1 MKKIF
6 IIAIAACAMYSCGK
20 KQQEAK
26 ADIDEFSSIAQN
38 VDKAHNAQNSL
49 DYEGAYIGTIPSAS
63 GEGID
68 VTITLSDSTY
78 TKKISYIGKKDSSS
92 ETNGTYS
99 WNKDGSTIT
108 LKGETAPNQY
118 FVGENTLTQLDI
130 DGNKI
135 TGAMADNYVLSKK

>member
-49 DYEGAYIGTIPSAS
+49 DYEGTYIGTIPSAS

-68 VTITLSDSTY
+68 VKTVRQKPTEPIHGIKTEVQSH
-78 TKKISYIGKKDSSS
+78 
-92 ETNGTYS
+92 
-99 WNKDGSTIT
+99 
-108 LKGETAPNQY
+108 
-118 FVGENTLTQLDI
+118 
-130 DGNKI
+130 
-135 TGAMADNYVLSKK
+135 